1 MYQNKKVIGLWMD
14 HEGAYVINTPDNTN
28 VGDFEVITKIKSNL
42 HGSFGSSQ
50 DANSNKI
57 STELH
62 QYFKQLSREL
72 NGNDFAYVIGPGKAQ
87 EEFRNFVK
95 KEGALKDLKMEV
107 DTAEAHM
114 TNNQMVAKVRTHF
127 RSE

>member
-1 MYQNKKVIGLWMD
+1 MYKNKKVMGLWMD
-14 HEGAYVINTPDNTN
+14 HEGAYMINTPDKSNE
-28 VGDFEVITKIKSNL
+28 GDFEVTNKIKSNL

-50 DANSNKI
+50 NANSNKI
-57 STELH
+57 TKELH

-72 NGNDFAYVIGPGKAQ
+72 SGVDFVYVIGSGKAQ

-95 KEGALKDLKMEV
+95 NEGTLKNLKIEI

-114 TNNQMVAKVRTHF
+114 TNNQMVAKVRVHF
-127 RSE
+127 TSE